1 MLDLL
6 IRGGTVIDGSGAARI
21 TADVGIVDGRI
32 TAVGRLSDTARRT
45 IDADGLIVAP
55 GFIDGHTHMDAQVMW
70 DAPGTSSCYNGVTS
84 VVMSNCGF
92 TLAPC
97 KPADR
102 QWYANC
108 LSYVEDIP
116 AAAMAAGMDWT
127 WESFAEYLQAVERR
141 PKALN
146 YAMYVGHSALRMYVM
161 GRRALSDEATDEEI
175 ATMAAMAQEA
185 MRAGAIGVSTSR
197 AHTHLT
203 PEGQPV
209 ASRQASWHELERIVA
224 SMAALGTGI
233 FQVGSDVRSHASN
246 VAMLDELKRLAL
258 AYKRTIM
265 FGLIST
271 RQGDDPA
278 SWRTQAQVIE
288 DTNRAGGR
296 MFGQVSTRSINA
308 IYSLKSY
315 LPFDVLP
322 EWKLVRERPLPEQ
335 LQMLRDPA
343 RRRALVE
350 AEQRMKPKD
359 NVLQGGGAAT
369 LDPRKPDYE
378 QLFALKSMDWDDP
391 TVAELSRVRGTHPVE
406 TMIELALAD
415 PDQIFVWPVVNEDRE
430 DVLGMLKR
438 DTTLAT
444 FSDAGAHSAQEMGA
458 CLQTHFLHYWVNKR
472 GAFTLEHAVRKMT
485 RDIAEAFELK
495 DRGLLKPGYKADVV
509 LFEADRVRP
518 CLPRVEND
526 LPGGARRLVQKA
538 EGIRA
543 TIVNGAVTMENG
555 RSTGTFTGEVMK
567 GAAASSALSPQAG
580 RGLG

>member
-6 IRGGTVIDGSGAARI
+6 IRGGSVIDGSGAERR
-21 TADVGIVDGRI
+21 TADVGVVDGRI
-32 TAVGRLSDTARRT
+32 AAVGRLSDAARHT

-70 DAPGTSSCYNGVTS
+70 DPLGTSSCYNGVTS

-102 QWYANC
+102 DWYANC

-116 AAAMAAGMDWT
+116 AEAMAAGIDWT

-161 GRRALSDEATDEEI
+161 GRRALTEAASEDEIRA
-175 ATMAAMAQEA
+175 MARLAQEA
-185 MRAGAIGVSTSR
+185 MRSGAIGVSTSR

-203 PEGQPV
+203 PEGTPV
-209 ASRQASWHELERIVA
+209 ASRQASWHELEQIVA
-224 SMAALGTGI
+224 AMAKLGTGI
-233 FQVGSDVRSHASN
+233 FQIGSDILNHGTN
-246 VAMLDELKRLAL
+246 VAMLERLKHLTL
-258 AYKRTIM
+258 TYKRTIM
-265 FGLIST
+265 FGLLST
-271 RQGDDPA
+271 RQGNDPA
-278 SWRTQAQVIE
+278 SWRTQAKAIQ
-288 DTNRAGGR
+288 DANQAGGR
-296 MFGQVSTRSINA
+296 MFGQVGTRSINA

-322 EWKLVRERPLPEQ
+322 EWKVVRERPLAEQ

-343 RRRALVE
+343 RRRALIE

-378 QLFALKSMDWDDP
+378 QLFALKGMDWDDP
-391 TVAELSRVRGTHPVE
+391 TVAELSRARGTHPVE
-406 TMIELALAD
+406 TMIELSLEN

-430 DVLGMLKR
+430 DLLGMLKH
-438 DTTLAT
+438 DFALAT

-458 CLQTHFLHYWVNKR
+458 CLQTHFLHYWVNRR
-472 GAFTLEHAVRKMT
+472 GAFTLEQAVRKMT
-485 RDIAEAFELK
+485 HDIADAFELK

-518 CLPRVEND
+518 CVPKIETD

-538 EGIRA
+538 DGIRA
-543 TIVNGAVTMENG
+543 TIVNGALTMENG
-555 RSTGTFTGEVMK
+555 QSTGSFTGEVMK
-567 GAAASSALSPQAG
+567 GA
-580 RGLG
+580 LG